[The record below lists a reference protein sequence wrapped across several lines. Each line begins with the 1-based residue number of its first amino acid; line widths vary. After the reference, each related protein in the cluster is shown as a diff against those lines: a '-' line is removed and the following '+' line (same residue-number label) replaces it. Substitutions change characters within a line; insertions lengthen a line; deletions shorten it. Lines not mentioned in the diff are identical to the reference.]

1 MIAKDF
7 QEATATRI
15 VDLFRQGHNRV
26 LLADEVGLG
35 KTIVAKTVVE
45 KTGVWRKE
53 INDPDYVVVYICSNA
68 GIANQNCSKLGIAKE
83 NRVSISGGR
92 LSMQHLMLA
101 ETESRTNVRLI
112 PMTPATSFQI
122 KSGAG
127 TAHERALAYLIIDY
141 SGMCGSYSEEL
152 SFFMRT

>member
-83 NRVSISGGR
+83 NRVSISEGR
-92 LSMQHLMLA
+92 LSGVHAHGMA
-101 ETESRTNVRLI
+101 SDNASEDTRARSSSGGRASAVR
-112 PMTPATSFQI
+112 SFP
-122 KSGAG
+122 
-127 TAHERALAYLIIDY
+127 
-141 SGMCGSYSEEL
+141 
-152 SFFMRT
+152 

>member
-53 INDPDYVVVYICSNA
+53 INDPEVPEKKPDGKNE
-68 GIANQNCSKLGIAKE
+68 KE
-83 NRVSISGGR
+83 N
-92 LSMQHLMLA
+92 HNNA
-101 ETESRTNVRLI
+101 KDFNT
-112 PMTPATSFQI
+112 
-122 KSGAG
+122 
-127 TAHERALAYLIIDY
+127 
-141 SGMCGSYSEEL
+141 
-152 SFFMRT
+152 